1 MQVGCFNGWIVF
13 RLYLL
18 DNSGMQILQQIL
30 QQRLDDLRIQ
40 DLELM

>member
-1 MQVGCFNGWIVF
+1 MHVGCFNDRIVF

-18 DNSGMQILQQIL
+18 DNSGMQILQQ
-30 QQRLDDLRIQ
+30 RLDDLRIQ

>member
-1 MQVGCFNGWIVF
+1 MAELFFV
-13 RLYLL
+13 Y
-18 DNSGMQILQQIL
+18 SGMQIL

>member
-1 MQVGCFNGWIVF
+1 MQVCCFNGQIVF

-18 DNSGMQILQQIL
+18 DNSGIQIL

>member
-1 MQVGCFNGWIVF
+1 MQVGWFNGRIVF

-18 DNSGMQILQQIL
+18 DNSGMQILQQ
-30 QQRLDDLRIQ
+30 QLDDLRIQ

>member
-1 MQVGCFNGWIVF
+1 MQVGCFNGRIFF

-18 DNSGMQILQQIL
+18 DNSGMQIL

>member
-1 MQVGCFNGWIVF
+1 MQVGFFNGRIVF

-18 DNSGMQILQQIL
+18 DNSGMPNFAE
-30 QQRLDDLRIQ
+30 RLDDLRIQ

>member
-1 MQVGCFNGWIVF
+1 MQVECFNGRIVF

-18 DNSGMQILQQIL
+18 DNSGMQILQQ
-30 QQRLDDLRIQ
+30 RLDDLRIK